1 MHDSSGNMAVNLNFI
16 YLHRNFVNRS
26 FLLLNK
32 KWNSLQVF
40 TLTSEKGGLV
50 TITFEINM
58 ASLVLGRHVRLF
70 VVDDILSKLKGFSFN
85 KGKVKEVIVW
95 IGSYLHFHR
104 EKDLSTFSP
113 LDLIESDMWRWDV
126 LSVSISLPFIVM
138 FLTYNC
144 CAKWPLRIV
153 WTFQNLC

>member
-40 TLTSEKGGLV
+40 TLTSEEGGLV

-58 ASLVLGRHVRLF
+58 ASLVSGQVTKYRNGSDLWLDDKKLIVKVNNLYLNSLLVS
-70 VVDDILSKLKGFSFN
+70 VVNRVSKQN
-85 KGKVKEVIVW
+85 NE
-95 IGSYLHFHR
+95 
-104 EKDLSTFSP
+104 
-113 LDLIESDMWRWDV
+113 
-126 LSVSISLPFIVM
+126 ISM
-138 FLTYNC
+138 
-144 CAKWPLRIV
+144 
-153 WTFQNLC
+153 